1 MSEAS
6 HGRPAR
12 TTQRA
17 AAYDS
22 QIGRLRNEK
31 VGLAVGAAA
40 GVLLTLAVLAV
51 LVLAGGRD
59 GKRHVSARPAPRGR
73 AFYTLRRGDVARA
86 PLAATRC
93 EASSEAGAP
102 NLFCTR
108 TPGGRYQVIFYEDSV
123 LIYRVGDPDNPRSLR
138 WKP

>member
-1 MSEAS
+1 MNEAS
-6 HGRPAR
+6 HR
-12 TTQRA
+12 RA
-17 AAYDS
+17 ACTTPAYDS
-22 QIGRLRNEK
+22 QIRRLRNEK

-40 GVLLTLAVLAV
+40 GVLLTLAVLG
-51 LVLAGGRD
+51 VLALAGDRD
-59 GKRHVSARPAPRGR
+59 NKRRDARR
-73 AFYTLRRGDVARA
+73 AFYTLRTGDVVRA

-123 LIYRVGDPDNPRSLR
+123 LIYRIGDPDNPRSLR